1 MGRTAQGNVNASF
14 FRLHLYRRKKK
25 CAEKKRQLG
34 CDKEFSNFSDICLR
48 LDFSFNFDSRPI
60 NNMINQKQN
69 ENISKDARALIFY
82 NRNKNSKHNHIVDN
96 AIKQYFAKRQKER
109 TLVF

>member
-1 MGRTAQGNVNASF
+1 MLTRAFFGCICTGEKKNVQN
-14 FRLHLYRRKKK
+14 
-25 CAEKKRQLG
+25 KKRQLG

-69 ENISKDARALIFY
+69 ENISNDARALIFY

-96 AIKQYFAKRQKER
+96 ATKQYFAKRQKER

>member
-1 MGRTAQGNVNASF
+1 
-14 FRLHLYRRKKK
+14 
-25 CAEKKRQLG
+25 
-34 CDKEFSNFSDICLR
+34 
-48 LDFSFNFDSRPI
+48 
-60 NNMINQKQN
+60 MINQKQN